1 MTLQLPD
8 LTQTPRLQH
17 FVAQLDDVLKRT
29 QVEADIL
36 QRATVLLKQLIQQD
50 DWLPDT
56 FAKPSP
62 ERYQQYLL
70 YADPD
75 DRFSVVSFVW
85 GPGQSTPI
93 HDHTV
98 WGLVGVLRGAE
109 LCQPFVKDAQGH

>member
-50 DWLPDT
+50 D
-56 FAKPSP
+56 
-62 ERYQQYLL
+62 
-70 YADPD
+70 
-75 DRFSVVSFVW
+75 
-85 GPGQSTPI
+85 
-93 HDHTV
+93 
-98 WGLVGVLRGAE
+98 
-109 LCQPFVKDAQGH
+109 